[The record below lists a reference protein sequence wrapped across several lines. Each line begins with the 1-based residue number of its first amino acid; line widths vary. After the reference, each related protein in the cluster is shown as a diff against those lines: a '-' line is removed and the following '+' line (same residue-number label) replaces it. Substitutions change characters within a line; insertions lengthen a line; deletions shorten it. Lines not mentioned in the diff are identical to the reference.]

1 MSGNSSSFY
10 GQRPPA
16 PQPAPT
22 SAPAQPD
29 ARSQPPHRPAPLA
42 EKKRGSSLGLGLLVF
57 IGSLLGTLIG
67 VAADFGDAAD
77 TVARIQEAFYPQLCV
92 AGSDTILGESLGYSG
107 AIASAFEQRIN
118 ASPTSRVRVSVD
130 AIGSVNGVRRAVE
143 GDCVDVLA
151 SSEPIQPIS
160 ISELTGAGIS
170 IDCAAEIGYDV
181 VAFVT
186 DINNPIPNL
195 NRRNLT
201 GILTGAIRNWAELN
215 RSYEAP
221 IRILFRPGSG
231 TTDFVLRNV
240 ARHENPFNPPPAA
253 TYLPCGSN
261 EDCLNQT
268 LANRGTLYW
277 VSTAWMR
284 TQPERYL
291 RVLPILSGDEQAF
304 NPLTDDISLNDYPA
318 VLIRPLY
325 MYVLRRP
332 GTTPEV
338 ASLGQRFLEYVR
350 SVEGQ
355 QILEAHH
362 FYTYF
367 AQPRDVSVPLPPG
380 FETDATGHRVIC
392 RTPA

>member
-1 MSGNSSSFY
+1 MSPNSSSFY
-10 GQRPPA
+10 GQRTPA
-16 PQPAPT
+16 PQPPP
-22 SAPAQPD
+22 APAFPRPD
-29 ARSQPPHRPAPLA
+29 ASAQRQPAPPA
-42 EKKRGSSLGLGLLVF
+42 GKKRGSSLGLGLLVF
-57 IGSLLGTLIG
+57 VGSLLGTLIG

-77 TVARIQEAFYPQLCV
+77 TIARIQEAFYPQICV
-92 AGSDTILGESLGYSG
+92 VGSDTILGESLGYSG
-107 AIASAFEQRIN
+107 AIASAFEQRTN
-118 ASPTSRVRVSVD
+118 SSATSRVRVSVD
-130 AIGSVNGVRRAVE
+130 AIGSVNGVRRAAE
-143 GDCVDVLA
+143 GGCVDVLA
-151 SSEPIQPIS
+151 SSEPLQPAS
-160 ISELTGAGIS
+160 ISELTAAGVS

-181 VAFVT
+181 IAFVT

-195 NRRNLT
+195 NRRDLT
-201 GILTGAIRNWAELN
+201 GILTGTIRNWAELN

-268 LANRGTLYW
+268 LASRGTLYW

-304 NPLTDDISLNDYPA
+304 NPLVDDISLNDYPS

-332 GTTPEV
+332 GTSPEV
-338 ASLGQRFLEYVR
+338 AALSQRFLEYVR

-380 FETDATGHRVIC
+380 FEQDATGHRVTC
-392 RTPA
+392 RAPA